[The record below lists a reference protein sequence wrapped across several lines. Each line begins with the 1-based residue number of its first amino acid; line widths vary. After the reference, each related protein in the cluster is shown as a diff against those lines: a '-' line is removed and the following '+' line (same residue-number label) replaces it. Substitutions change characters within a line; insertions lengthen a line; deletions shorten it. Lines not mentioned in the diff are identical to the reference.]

1 MFADIV
7 SNSPMAM
14 TSKQRRRLSFALAL
28 VLAGAAAAVLVIFAL
43 QDNVLFFYSP
53 SDLAAHPP
61 AAGRTVRIGGLVQQ
75 GSVRHGSGLET
86 DFAVTDG
93 KHTVS
98 VRYSGVLPDLFREG
112 QGVVAL
118 GATQQGGTFVAT
130 EILAKHDERYMP
142 REVVDALKR
151 AGRWREGQTTPA
163 PAPSTNP

>member
-1 MFADIV
+1 
-7 SNSPMAM
+7 MAM
-14 TSKQRRRLSFALAL
+14 SPKKKRRLYFALAL
-28 VLAGAAAAVLVIFAL
+28 VLAGGVAAVLVIFAL

-61 AAGRTVRIGGLVQQ
+61 TAGRAIRIGGLVQQ
-75 GSVRHGSGLET
+75 GSVKRGAGLEV
-86 DFAVTDG
+86 DFVVTDG
-93 KHTVS
+93 KHTVP

-118 GATQQGGTFVAT
+118 GAPAPDGAFVAS

-151 AGRWREGQTTPA
+151 SGRWQEGETHPA
-163 PAPSTNP
+163 PAPANP